1 MTKPADPWNP
11 DQYDR
16 FKAERQQPFFDLL
29 ALVRP
34 AAGLRV
40 LDLGCGTGELTRIL
54 HERLGAA
61 ETLGID
67 SSSAM
72 LARAESTATCRFAP
86 GDIADY
92 APPRPVDL
100 VFSNAALHWLP
111 DHPALWSRIAQFV
124 APGGQLAVQVPANFD
139 HPSHAVAAEI
149 AREAPFAAALGD
161 WAAALNVIRPEDYAE
176 LFERVGFPQ
185 QHVRLQVYTHRLAA
199 RDAVVEWVRGTL
211 LTDYLRRLPAD
222 LAEPFLARYRA
233 RLLPHL
239 ADTQP
244 YFYTFKRLLLWGGR

>member
-1 MTKPADPWNP
+1 MTPADPWNP
-11 DQYDR
+11 EQYDR

-29 ALVRP
+29 ALVKP
-34 AAGLRV
+34 APGLRV
-40 LDLGCGTGELTRIL
+40 LDLGCGTGELTRLL

-67 SSSAM
+67 SSTAM
-72 LARAESTATCRFAP
+72 LARAEPTATCRFAP
-86 GDIADY
+86 ADIADY

-139 HPSHAVAAEI
+139 HPSHTVAAEV
-149 AREAPFAAALGD
+149 AREAPFAAAFGG
-161 WAAALNVIRPEDYAE
+161 WAAALNVLRPEAYAE
-176 LFERVGFPQ
+176 LFERAGFPR

-222 LAEPFLARYRA
+222 LTEPFLARYRE
-233 RLLPHL
+233 RLLPQL
-239 ADTQP
+239 ADTRP

>member
-1 MTKPADPWNP
+1 MTTPADPWNP

-29 ALVRP
+29 ALVKP
-34 AAGLRV
+34 APSLRV
-40 LDLGCGTGELTRIL
+40 LDLGCGTGELTRLL

-67 SSSAM
+67 SSTAM
-72 LARAESTATCRFAP
+72 LARAEPTATCRFAP
-86 GDIADY
+86 ADIADY
-92 APPRPVDL
+92 VPPRPVDL

-139 HPSHAVAAEI
+139 HPSHTVAAEV
-149 AREAPFAAALGD
+149 AREAPFAAAFGG
-161 WAAALNVIRPEDYAE
+161 WAAALNVLRPEAYAE

-185 QHVRLQVYTHRLAA
+185 QHVRLQVYTHRLAT

-211 LTDYLRRLPAD
+211 LTDYLRRLPAG
-222 LAEPFLARYRA
+222 LTEPFLTRYRE
-233 RLLPHL
+233 RLLPLL
-239 ADTQP
+239 ADTRP